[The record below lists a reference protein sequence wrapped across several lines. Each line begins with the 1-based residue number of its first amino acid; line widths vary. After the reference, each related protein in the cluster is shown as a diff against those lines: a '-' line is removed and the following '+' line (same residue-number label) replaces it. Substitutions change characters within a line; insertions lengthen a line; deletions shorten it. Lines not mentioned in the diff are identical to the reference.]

1 MGIVQLP
8 VKPVGQEGILPATKF
23 MVTTDLA
30 STIQAPGYLNSSN
43 LEGTSVSQGD
53 IIEILYNYNVAA
65 NSGITGFF
73 FVSYV
78 SNLIKLNKVSS
89 NTVWTDLTITAAQL
103 ATAGKVIVQYA
114 VPGQLMVVRNLI
126 VVLSTGLSGG
136 GGDRLLALTDGTSVY
151 NSTGI
156 TAALLGTPIN
166 TVWGGTGNPL
176 PAIAMNT
183 ATVAGANLYFQYA
196 GGTTD
201 FTTGSVKVSVL
212 VERIG

>member
-89 NTVWTDLTITAAQL
+89 NTVWTDLTITAAEL

-114 VPGQLMVVRNLI
+114 VPGQLMSSLPSPSMSKMPKRTTW
-126 VVLSTGLSGG
+126 STRPFCQAMLYSRSPFMIGL
-136 GGDRLLALTDGTSVY
+136 
-151 NSTGI
+151 
-156 TAALLGTPIN
+156 
-166 TVWGGTGNPL
+166 
-176 PAIAMNT
+176 
-183 ATVAGANLYFQYA
+183 
-196 GGTTD
+196 
-201 FTTGSVKVSVL
+201 
-212 VERIG
+212 RISSS